1 MNINRRTLLAT
12 ALAGGTAALGVPRS
26 TPDES
31 DALRARYAMLDA
43 ALAQSV
49 FKREL
54 FPEPVVIESVE
65 LLRREGSFLC
75 RVRSRDGAEG
85 ISVAHGTMNILYP
98 IFVRCLQPFFVQQD
112 ARRLD
117 ELMEKALVFSFNFR
131 MGGLAIGI
139 PLATIEFA
147 ILMEELC
154 TADAGVALA
163 VRLSDEI
170 RNLVRSNRLTTAD
183 ELRPAVKERLL
194 KLLEE
199 TDTAAPAVTAGPK
212 VTLVV
217 GVNGTG
223 KTTTVAKLAKRRK
236 EAGASVVLAAA
247 DTFRAAA
254 VDQLKVWAERVDV
267 PVIHQQEGADP
278 AAIVFDAIA
287 AARSRD
293 ADEVLVDTAGRLHTR
308 ANLMKELEK
317 VKSVAAREVSGAPHE
332 VLLVLDATT
341 GSNGIEQAQQFGAT
355 AGVDGV
361 VLTKLDGTAK
371 GGVVLAIAET
381 LKLPVRWV
389 GVGEGIDDLL
399 PFDREDF
406 VNSLLDLEA

>member
-1 MNINRRTLLAT
+1 MAGTFLKKLKRGLFMTHTEFIEKVGEAFQRTGPVEPEHIDRLEE
-12 ALAGGTAALGVPRS
+12 AL
-26 TPDES
+26 
-31 DALRARYAMLDA
+31 
-43 ALAQSV
+43 
-49 FKREL
+49 
-54 FPEPVVIESVE
+54 
-65 LLRREGSFLC
+65 
-75 RVRSRDGAEG
+75 
-85 ISVAHGTMNILYP
+85 IS
-98 IFVRCLQPFFVQQD
+98 
-112 ARRLD
+112 
-117 ELMEKALVFSFNFR
+117 
-131 MGGLAIGI
+131 
-139 PLATIEFA
+139 
-147 ILMEELC
+147 
-154 TADAGVALA
+154 ADAGVTLS

-170 RNLVRSNRLTTAD
+170 RNLVRSQRLTTAD
-183 ELRPAVKERLL
+183 ELRPAVRDRLL

-199 TDTAAPAVTAGPK
+199 TDTATRPVTASPK

-287 AARSRD
+287 AARSRN
-293 ADEVLVDTAGRLHTR
+293 ADEVIVDTAGRLHTR

-317 VKSVAAREVSGAPHE
+317 VKSVAAREVDGAPHE

-381 LKLPVRWV
+381 LKLPVRWI